1 MPIQPCSVL
10 KDLNS
15 FSPLSH
21 ILTVSMLAVLSLEFF
36 NSSIVEFSN
45 PTLVTIISSAKLL
58 SRDDTKIIDE
68 INNNEKSTTEYEP
81 ITMIFY
87 YLQLNLNEN

>member
-1 MPIQPCSVL
+1 
-10 KDLNS
+10 
-15 FSPLSH
+15 
-21 ILTVSMLAVLSLEFF
+21 MLAVLPLEFF

-58 SRDDTKIIDE
+58 SRDDTKITDE